1 MADFQ
6 SLALNG
12 AFTILYFV
20 MEESR
25 SLPKDADFAMDPTLA
40 GLTYI
45 FTAPQQICD
54 NCGQHAEQGT
64 IVTNTVPITS
74 LLLDYVA
81 IGKLQSLNPEHV
93 KPFLIKGLEWRII
106 SVSRSL
112 MLWTLSRA
120 DLSR

>member
-1 MADFQ
+1 LASVDISDFE

-64 IVTNTVPITS
+64 TVTNSVPITS

-81 IGKLQSLNPEHV
+81 IGKLQSLNPKHV
-93 KPFLIKGLEWRII
+93 KPLLIKGLKWRII

-112 MLWTLSRA
+112 ML
-120 DLSR
+120 